1 MLPLHIAVVVAA
13 ASSPVRLAD
22 LIDEAR
28 KNNPEL
34 LSAREQANAAAS
46 SVAPAGALDD
56 PMLMVQLW
64 NGPVDFSTVPIM
76 VQLSQSLP
84 LGGKRAARRD
94 AASGEAAAARANALS
109 KLRDIEAAVGK
120 AYFDLYL
127 ADRTQEADEEIEGTL
142 RSLIAAASARIAA
155 GKGEQAEALRA
166 QSELL
171 KVQSDKEA
179 VGARRVAANAK
190 LVALLNRP
198 PGSDIGKTTEPGIL
212 DVLPDE
218 ALLRDRAL
226 GERPEV
232 AAAAG
237 MVAQAEAKLRL
248 ARAERVPDISVFVA
262 EMHSFRMPGVADFL
276 FVGIQGNLPI
286 WGGSKTGPR
295 IAAATSQR
303 SAAQADAK
311 ALENRIVAEVAD
323 AFDELRAERRQV
335 ELHHQLIPVAR
346 QALASA
352 SAAYASGRGSF
363 LMVLDSERDLL
374 MHELDLATHLAL
386 YERHLAEL
394 QRVAGVDL
402 GLATASESGI
412 RERHQP

>member
-1 MLPLHIAVVVAA
+1 MLSLRIAVVVAT
-13 ASSPVRLAD
+13 ASSPVPLAD
-22 LIDEAR
+22 LLEEAR

-34 LSAREQANAAAS
+34 QSAREQANAAAS

-76 VQLSQSLP
+76 VQLSQPLQ

-94 AASGEAAAARANALS
+94 AASGEATAARANALS
-109 KLRDIEAAVGK
+109 KVRDIEAAVAK

-127 ADRTQEADEEIEGTL
+127 ADRTQEADEEVEGTL

-171 KVQSDKEA
+171 KLQSDKEA

-190 LVALLNRP
+190 LVALLNRR
-198 PGSDIGKTTEPGIL
+198 PGSTIGQTTEPGIV
-212 DVLPDE
+212 DALPDE
-218 ALLRDRAL
+218 AQLRDRAL

-237 MVAQAEAKLRL
+237 MAAQAEAKLRL
-248 ARAERVPDISVFVA
+248 ARAERVPDINVFVG
-262 EMHSFRMPGVADFL
+262 EMHSFRMRGVSDFL
-276 FVGIQGNLPI
+276 FIGAQGNLPI
-286 WGGSKTGPR
+286 WGGSKTDPR
-295 IAAATSQR
+295 IAAATAQL
-303 SAAQADAK
+303 SAARADAK
-311 ALENRIVAEVAD
+311 ALENRIVSEVAD
-323 AFDELRAERRQV
+323 AFAELRAERRQV

-352 SAAYASGRGSF
+352 SAAYASGRGNF
-363 LMVLDSERDLL
+363 LMVLDTERDLL
-374 MHELDLATHLAL
+374 MHELDLATHLAM
-386 YERHLAEL
+386 YERNLAEL
-394 QRVAGVDL
+394 QRVGGIDL
-402 GLATASESGI
+402 GLVNASESGV
-412 RERHQP
+412 RERHQR

>member
-1 MLPLHIAVVVAA
+1 MLHFRIAVVLATA
-13 ASSPVRLAD
+13 TSPVRLGD
-22 LIDEAR
+22 LLDEAR
-28 KNNPEL
+28 RNNPEL
-34 LSAREQANAAAS
+34 QSAREQANAAAS

-76 VQLSQSLP
+76 VQLSQPLQ

-94 AASGEAAAARANALS
+94 AASGEATAARANAVS
-109 KLRDIEAAVGK
+109 KVRDIEAAVAK

-127 ADRTQEADEEIEGTL
+127 ADRTREADEEIEGTL
-142 RSLIAAASARIAA
+142 RSLIAAASGRIAA

-198 PGSDIGKTTEPGIL
+198 PGSAIGPTTEPGIL
-212 DVLPDE
+212 DALPDE
-218 ALLRDRAL
+218 AQLRERAL

-237 MVAQAEAKLRL
+237 MAAQAEAKLRL
-248 ARAERVPDISVFVA
+248 ARAERVPDISVFVG
-262 EMHSFRMPGVADFL
+262 EMHSFRMRGVSDFL
-276 FVGIQGNLPI
+276 FVGVQGNLPI
-286 WGGSKTGPR
+286 WGGRKIDPR
-295 IAAATSQR
+295 IQAATAQV
-303 SAAQADAK
+303 SAARADAK

-323 AFDELRAERRQV
+323 AYAELSAERRQV

-386 YERHLAEL
+386 YEQHLAEL
-394 QRVAGVDL
+394 QRVVGFDL
-402 GLATASESGI
+402 GLANASGSGI